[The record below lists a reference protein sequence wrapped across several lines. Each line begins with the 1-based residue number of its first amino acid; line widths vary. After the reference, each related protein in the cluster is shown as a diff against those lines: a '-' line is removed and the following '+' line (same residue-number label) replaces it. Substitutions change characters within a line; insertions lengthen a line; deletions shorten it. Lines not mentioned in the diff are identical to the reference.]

1 MIQQELLNHFP
12 GWYHDLTLHPEKYY
26 LVLSNDLDSL
36 CACRFL
42 TNKTGVPIGG
52 FFDFHSGIYVSENLI
67 ETDKSPVFV
76 DASIIED
83 GVMCFDNHRSIG
95 KNHMMIN
102 PNIITN
108 RIDSSTYYQKYNGS
122 TLMLVCALFGESEEF
137 TEIQKEY
144 MIAID
149 SFYKGYYKKSG
160 YYRHINIKWLE
171 LLGLENSLIP
181 ILEKHDADYFQK
193 LTETKQLTEE
203 IVIDEDGFLYMNRYN
218 SSLPKDRFIL
228 KSAVTREFVT
238 KDEVETFNISD
249 ETLFG
254 ASETLSGRYI
264 INRHKHEPQER
275 IHSGNY

>member
-36 CACRFL
+36 CSCRFL
-42 TNKTGVPIGG
+42 TNKTGVQIGG

-83 GVMCFDNHRSIG
+83 GVMCFDNHRTMG

-102 PNIITN
+102 PNVITD
-108 RIDSSTYYQKYNGS
+108 RLDDKTYFQKYNGS
-122 TLMLVCALFGESEEF
+122 TLMLVCALYGNAEEF
-137 TEIQKEY
+137 SELQKEY

-203 IVIDEDGFLYMNRYN
+203 IVIDEDGFLYMNRYS
-218 SSLPKDRFIL
+218 SSLPKERYIL
-228 KSAVTREFVT
+228 RSAVTREFCS
-238 KDEVETFNISD
+238 KDEVATFNLSD
-249 ETLFG
+249 ESLFG

-264 INRHKHEPQER
+264 INRHEEPQKR
-275 IHSGNY
+275 LYSGNY